1 MSLVTYN
8 RQLKLWF
15 TCSYMQTFKSESILL
30 YSYIVC
36 LCISLCSDTHIC
48 KFVTIHVSENMIHM
62 GTRGYVNIYLCIYA
76 QSVCKSNQGPMELY
90 MCVLRCASAKAK
102 TYSNVLSANA
112 DAYIW
117 TMSLCF
123 K

>member
-1 MSLVTYN
+1 MP
-8 RQLKLWF
+8 
-15 TCSYMQTFKSESILL
+15 L
-30 YSYIVC
+30 YIPW
-36 LCISLCSDTHIC
+36 SDTHIC
-48 KFVTIHVSENMIHM
+48 KFVTIHVSEDMIHM
-62 GTRGYVNIYLCIYA
+62 GTRGYVNIHLCI
-76 QSVCKSNQGPMELY
+76 SNQGPMELH

-102 TYSNVLSANA
+102 TYSDVLSANA

>member
-1 MSLVTYN
+1 
-8 RQLKLWF
+8 
-15 TCSYMQTFKSESILL
+15 
-30 YSYIVC
+30 
-36 LCISLCSDTHIC
+36 
-48 KFVTIHVSENMIHM
+48 M
-62 GTRGYVNIYLCIYA
+62 GTRGYVNIYLCI
-76 QSVCKSNQGPMELY
+76 SNQGPMELH